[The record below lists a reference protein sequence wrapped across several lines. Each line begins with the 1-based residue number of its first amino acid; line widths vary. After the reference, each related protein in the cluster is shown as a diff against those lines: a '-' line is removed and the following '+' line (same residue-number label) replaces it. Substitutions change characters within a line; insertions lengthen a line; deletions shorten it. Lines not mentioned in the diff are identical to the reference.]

1 MMLVLQ
7 TMTTKRI
14 IFRIKAHLSIKT
26 ERGLASKISKEIL
39 TTKKMNKKMITRMMM
54 KNTKIVVL
62 SKKKKLIRKNQTIYK
77 GHKRQPKNLKNKR
90 AITMMKMKIMKMT
103 FSSDLNIIIIKVVIY
118 ISSINISKFFIY
130 L

>member
-77 GHKRQPKNLKNKR
+77 GHKRQPKNLNNKR

-103 FSSDLNIIIIKVVIY
+103 FSSDLNIIIIKV
-118 ISSINISKFFIY
+118 
-130 L
+130 